1 MTRGKMLLLLAL
13 AAAVF
18 AIPASALAQDDKA
31 DKDATPRIVGEV
43 KKAELNKTAPDFVL
57 PDFKGRATKLSKFKG
72 KIIVLEWFSPTCP
85 FVEKSHK
92 KGGLKKLS
100 RKVCKKKDVIWFS
113 INSEG
118 EGHEGHGVKKTLKVA
133 RKYKMKNPILFD
145 ETGVVGK
152 AYGAKYA
159 PEIFIIDK
167 NFKLVY
173 RGCEDNHQD
182 VESGLDDDAV
192 NHVEQVVAA
201 LKKGEKPEVQQTKPH
216 G

>member
-13 AAAVF
+13 VALVAAP
-18 AIPASALAQDDKA
+18 PASAQD

-43 KKAELNKTAPDFVL
+43 KKAELNKPVPDFVL
-57 PDFKGRATKLSKFKG
+57 PDFKGRPTQLSKFKG
-72 KIIVLEWFSPTCP
+72 KLIVLEWFSPSCP
-85 FVEKSHK
+85 FVKTAHM

-100 RKVCKKKDVIWFS
+100 RKITKKKDVIWLS

-118 EGHEGHGVKKTLKVA
+118 PGTEGHGVKNTLKVA

-167 NFKLVY
+167 DMKLIY
-173 RGCEDNHQD
+173 RGCEDNHQA
-182 VESGLDDDAV
+182 VEAGTDSDAV
-192 NHVEQVVAA
+192 NHVAQVIEA
-201 LKKGEKPEVQQTKPH
+201 LKKGEKPPVQQTKPH